1 VSVVVKKAA
10 AKIAWVGRTASMV
23 FGLALVMALVLGV
36 ATMAFGANG
45 SNFILGSLNNT
56 ATAITK
62 LTGTVGGG
70 PALQVSNP
78 STATGS
84 TALHL
89 QVATGKAPM
98 KVNRTTKVAN
108 LNTDRLDGKD
118 STELA
123 PILRSQQDGFHRG
136 QVVTGTTEVNSVAIQ
151 APVNGVL
158 MISGT
163 AFVNSGEPAAI
174 NYILNP
180 KVDGSNA
187 TPTGWGAYYRAD
199 VGDPTNGNGGPGS
212 RFTLTYT
219 VSQPVNAGSHTVTQE
234 LGQYEGAPVDFF
246 YNNNELSVEF
256 VPGTQASVSDAA
268 TLGAAQDSG
277 LSPAGE
283 PK

>member
-1 VSVVVKKAA
+1 MRTILRALTTGKYILLAVVAA
-10 AKIAWVGRTASMV
+10 LTLATASVAVAGSGVGGV
-23 FGLALVMALVLGV
+23 FNLGK
-36 ATMAFGANG
+36 T
-45 SNFILGSLNNT
+45 NT
-56 ATAITK
+56 VNAITK
-62 LTGTVGGG
+62 LVGSVPG
-70 PALQVSNP
+70 ASLIIDNNSTDTAATALNLQVEP
-78 STATGS
+78 
-84 TALHL
+84 
-89 QVATGKAPM
+89 GKTPM
-98 KVNRTTKVAN
+98 KVNSTTKVAN
-108 LNTDRLDGKD
+108 LNADRLDGKD

-123 PILRSQQDGFHRG
+123 PILRSQQDGSPGG
-136 QVVTGTTEVNSVAIQ
+136 QGVTGTTEVNSVAIQ

-163 AFVNSGEPAAI
+163 AYVNSFEPAAI
-174 NYILNP
+174 DYVLNP

-187 TPTGWGAYYRAD
+187 TPAGWGAYYSAD
-199 VGDPTNGNGGPGS
+199 VGDPSTGNGAPGS

-234 LGQYEGAPVDFF
+234 LGQFGGDPVDFF

-256 VPGTQASVSDAA
+256 VPGTQASVTDAA